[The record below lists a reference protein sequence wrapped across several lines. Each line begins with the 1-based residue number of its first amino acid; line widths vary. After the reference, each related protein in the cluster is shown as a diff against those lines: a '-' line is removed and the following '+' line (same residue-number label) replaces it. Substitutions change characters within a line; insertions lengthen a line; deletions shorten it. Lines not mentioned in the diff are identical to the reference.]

1 MVIWIIG
8 LSGSG
13 KSFLADKLKKKIKNS
28 IIVDGDQVRKYLTSD
43 LGYNK
48 IDRKKNSLMIQ
59 KLCRFLE
66 EQKFNVICPILSIFP
81 EHQKKNRKIF
91 KKYIQIYL
99 KSSVKEL
106 RYRSKKIVYNLKKN
120 VVGKD
125 IKFPS
130 PHKSHFIFKNKY
142 DNSYKLIINQ
152 ILNSVDGKN

>member
-66 EQKFNVICPILSIFP
+66 EQKFNVICQILSI
-81 EHQKKNRKIF
+81 
-91 KKYIQIYL
+91 
-99 KSSVKEL
+99 S
-106 RYRSKKIVYNLKKN
+106 NLN
-120 VVGKD
+120 P
-125 IKFPS
+125 FLT
-130 PHKSHFIFKNKY
+130 
-142 DNSYKLIINQ
+142 NS
-152 ILNSVDGKN
+152 